1 MATEEKMN
9 VDERFKFLR
18 LMKEQYGDADRKTKS
33 ALLDF
38 MEQMTGLHRKYL
50 IAQMNNYGP
59 YRRPRDRQRSRTYGP
74 EVEQAIAII
83 ADTLDWICAE
93 RLTPALA
100 STAQHLAKFGE
111 LQTSPELI
119 AQLERI
125 SISTVRRILKRI
137 GRPADCLPRAY
148 PGRRSDNAAQAL
160 IPITMIPWQEAEPG
174 HFEVDLVHHSRSGFD
189 GPFVC
194 TLQFVDVL
202 TGWSERFA
210 ILGYEF
216 EVMWRAI
223 SRFAALCPIPVREIH
238 SDNGPEFVNLPLISF
253 FGEQLVHIDLTRG
266 RPGAKNDN
274 RFVEQKNSSLVRA
287 YLQDLYLYT
296 PEHARMLDALYE
308 EMRVYYNLFQP
319 VLRQT
324 ARWARIDANGVP
336 HILRTQDVAKTPLTR
351 LLMAKPPIPC
361 QRAQSLQAQYDE
373 TNPREL
379 KRRIHARLANIYQ
392 VAERDERRKA
402 CDLW

>member
-1 MATEEKMN
+1 MATDEKMN
-9 VDERFKFLR
+9 VNERFKFLR
-18 LMKEQYGDADRKTKS
+18 LMKEQYWNADRKTKT

-38 MEQMTGLHRKYL
+38 MEQITGLHRKHL
-50 IAQMNNYGP
+50 IARMNSPGP
-59 YRRPRDRQRSRTYGP
+59 YRRPRKRERSRTYGP

-100 STAQHLAKFGE
+100 SMARHLAKFEE
-111 LQTSPELI
+111 LETSPELI
-119 AQLERI
+119 ALLEQI
-125 SISTVRRILKRI
+125 SISTVRRIVRRI

-160 IPITMIPWQEAEPG
+160 IPITRIPWQEPEPG

-189 GPFVC
+189 GAFVC

-216 EVMWRAI
+216 DAMWQAI
-223 SRFAALCPIPVREIH
+223 SRFDALCPIPVREIH
-238 SDNGPEFVNLPLISF
+238 TDNGPEFINMPLISY

-266 RPGAKNDN
+266 RPGYKNDN

-287 YLQDLYLYT
+287 YLQHLYLYT
-296 PEHARMLDALYE
+296 PEHARMLGALYE
-308 EMRVYYNLFQP
+308 QMRIYYNLFQP

-324 ARWARIDANGVP
+324 ARWARIDAKGVP

-351 LLMAKPPIPC
+351 LLMAKPPIPR
-361 QRAQSLQAQYDE
+361 QRAQSLQDQFE
-373 TNPREL
+373 RTNPREL
-379 KRRIHARLANIYQ
+379 KRHIHQHLARIRQLAND
-392 VAERDERRKA
+392 DERRKA
-402 CDLW
+402 CDLR